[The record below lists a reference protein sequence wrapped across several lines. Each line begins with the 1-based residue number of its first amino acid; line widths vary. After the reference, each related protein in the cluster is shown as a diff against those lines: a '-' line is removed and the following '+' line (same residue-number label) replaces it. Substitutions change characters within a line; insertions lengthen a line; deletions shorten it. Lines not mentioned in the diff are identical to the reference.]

1 MLLSLTLL
9 PLTLPAMLPKA
20 TSSFHLP
27 LKVLESRQ
35 HSDDLSQ
42 RQAWLISQAKSMR
55 AKYEPYLNERGR
67 ELLKRDRMEKKEG
80 QMKREQTTMDL
91 MDIGLDGLYC
101 APIEIGT
108 PPQQFIVIMDT
119 GSSDLWVAERGCAA
133 EFCSKTYTF
142 DASSS
147 STFESKRKQ
156 FNISYGSGNAGGYL
170 ANDIVSAGG
179 FTIPDQAFAVVT
191 QAANGLIEYPVSG
204 LLGLAWDTI
213 ASTYSVPFWQA
224 LASSGTWDSPEMGV
238 YLARFK
244 GNSSAR
250 KIEFDGGHFNFG
262 GVDSTKFEGDLNY
275 IPIGQGDRNFWKL
288 PLEGMTIGEKPVDV
302 SKGLLSSNSP
312 SCAIDTGTTLIGVPT
327 DMAAA
332 IYAQIPGSSKVPTL
346 VIGQEGYYQ
355 YPCDTVVNVKL
366 KFGGVEYGISN
377 MDMNFGTFTDDGKIC
392 IGSFFAID
400 VSSKSPI
407 QWIIGAAFLKNV
419 YTSFRYE
426 PTAIG
431 FAPLTSNATLL
442 HSKRMHIISG
452 ETIMNG
458 TTSSSSDGVQST
470 GSIGMQQRHVLWSML
485 GLGVML
491 GHMMAL

>member
-1 MLLSLTLL
+1 MLLSLALL
-9 PLTLPAMLPKA
+9 PLTLAAMLPKA

-27 LKVLESRQ
+27 LKVLESHQ

-42 RQAWLISQAKSMR
+42 RQAWLINQAKSMR
-55 AKYEPYLNERGR
+55 AKYEPYLNKRGR
-67 ELLKRDRMEKKEG
+67 ELLKRDRMEKREE
-80 QMKREQTTMDL
+80 QMKREHTTMD
-91 MDIGLDGLYC
+91 
-101 APIEIGT
+101 T
-108 PPQQFIVIMDT
+108 PPQHFIVIMDT
-119 GSSDLWVAERGCAA
+119 GSSDLWVAERGCTA

-179 FTIPDQAFAVVT
+179 FTIRDQAFAVVT
-191 QAANGLIEYPVSG
+191 QAANGLIEYPISG
-204 LLGLAWDTI
+204 LLGLAWDSI
-213 ASTYSVPFWQA
+213 ASTYSVPFWQS

-250 KIEFDGGHFNFG
+250 KIEFDGGHFIFG

-288 PLEGMTIGEKPVDV
+288 PLEGMTIGGKPVDV
-302 SKGLLSSNSP
+302 SKGLLTSNIP

-346 VIGQEGYYQ
+346 VMGQEGYYQ
-355 YPCDTVVNVKL
+355 YPCDTVVDVKL

-400 VSSKSPI
+400 VSSKSPV

-419 YTSFRYE
+419 YTSFRYQ

-431 FAPLTSNATLL
+431 FAPLTSNATVL
-442 HSKRMHIISG
+442 HSKRMHVISG
-452 ETIMNG
+452 ETTMNG
-458 TTSSSSDGVQST
+458 ITSSSSNGVQST
-470 GSIGMQQRHVLWSML
+470 GGINMQQRHVLWSML

-491 GHMMAL
+491 GHMMAV